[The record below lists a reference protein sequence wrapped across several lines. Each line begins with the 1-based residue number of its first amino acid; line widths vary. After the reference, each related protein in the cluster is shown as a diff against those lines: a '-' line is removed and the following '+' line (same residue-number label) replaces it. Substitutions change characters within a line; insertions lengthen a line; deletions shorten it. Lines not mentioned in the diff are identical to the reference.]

1 MSDLQPVLVA
11 QDVRKSYGDFVA
23 VNDVSLEIRRGE
35 IFALLGPN
43 GAGKTTFLRMA
54 LDILKPD
61 SGTLTVF
68 GMPPSTE
75 LKGRIGYLP
84 EERGLYRKQKV
95 TTVLDYF
102 GQLKGLKPSEAR
114 ARARDLLERLGLSA
128 WSDKKIGELSKGMQ
142 QKVQVAG
149 AIVGR
154 PELLVLDEPFSGLDP
169 VNTRLLEEVI
179 EEERT
184 RGATVVLCT
193 HQISKVEQVCDR
205 AVVLHRGRVVL
216 YGAVEDLITTHSS
229 EAYLVR
235 TRARLE
241 GLPGVETVVHEA
253 AGENHGSAGMPLQ
266 RVTLA
271 RGASANAFLGALA
284 ATGETVE
291 SFSRDRLPLEEIF
304 IRVVESSGESVRE
317 LIAEGRRADLVEQ
330 AKGA

>member
-1 MSDLQPVLVA
+1 MTASDTVLVA
-11 QDVRKSYGDFVA
+11 ESVRKSYGDFVA

-61 SGTLTVF
+61 SGRLTVF
-68 GMPPSTE
+68 GSAPSTE

-95 TTVLDYF
+95 HTVLEYF
-102 GQLKGLKPSEAR
+102 GQLKGLSAGEAR
-114 ARARDLLERLGLSA
+114 SRVRDLVARIGLSE
-128 WSDKKIGELSKGMQ
+128 WIDKKIGELSKGMQ

-179 EEERT
+179 EEERS
-184 RGATVVLCT
+184 RGATVILCT
-193 HQISKVEQVCDR
+193 HQISKVEQFCDR
-205 AVVLHRGRVVL
+205 AVILHKGTVVL
-216 YGAVEDLITTHSS
+216 YGGVEELIRTHSS

-235 TRARLE
+235 TRAWLDN
-241 GLPGVETVVHEA
+241 LPGVASVERD
-253 AGENHGSAGMPLQ
+253 AGAENHGSTGAPLQ
-266 RVTLA
+266 RVTLVP
-271 RGASANAFLGALA
+271 GALANDFLAALA
-284 ATGETVE
+284 ATGEPVE

-304 IRVVESSGESVRE
+304 IRVVESSGESVRD
-317 LIAEGRRADLVEQ
+317 LIAEGRRAELVAQ
-330 AKGA
+330 DKGA